1 MQCHGRESILAIWLW
16 IRKCQQRLHLSIRF
30 RVGNGVFHF
39 GSLSITDEK
48 IKDVTRVAVE
58 MAKEGEALISFEP
71 NLRPPLWESLEKA
84 KEKIAYGISQC
95 HILKISD
102 DEIEFFAETTDIDE
116 GVVRIQ
122 KEFNTPFIRVTMGS
136 IVDYHGERVEC
147 KPFLCALKVMPDRTD
162 VLALIE
168 ERSR

>member
-1 MQCHGRESILAIWLW
+1 
-16 IRKCQQRLHLSIRF
+16 
-30 RVGNGVFHF
+30 
-39 GSLSITDEK
+39 
-48 IKDVTRVAVE
+48 
-58 MAKEGEALISFEP
+58 MAKEGGALISFEP

-136 IVDYHGERVEC
+136 IVDHHGERVEC
-147 KPFLCALKVMPDRTD
+147 KPFLCENTIETTGAGDTFMACVLNMVLENGWNRMDRQKRYEMLEFANAAASIITTKKVHEKLCQTGQMC
-162 VLALIE
+162 
-168 ERSR
+168 